1 MVAAQVIDVVVEVT
15 SVMRVIELVVHLA
28 LVM

>member
-1 MVAAQVIDVVVEVT
+1 VVAAQVIDVVVEVT